1 MRDQGMTD
9 LKDEIFVGNAD
20 PKAWPKDY
28 LRHLKTLRLG
38 DQAVDLAGKKL
49 PTDYALPML
58 LCRSE
63 LPEYNR
69 IMEQRMKK
77 R

>member
-1 MRDQGMTD
+1 MTD

-20 PKAWPKDY
+20 QKAWPKDY

-38 DQAVDLAGKKL
+38 DQAVDLDGNKPTAIAGM
-49 PTDYALPML
+49 A
-58 LCRSE
+58 
-63 LPEYNR
+63 
-69 IMEQRMKK
+69 RMKS